1 MTICLKTDCIALF
14 LPVPTSVRAMSP
26 NSCRLLGHQQQDDPW
41 KQMISAISGVGLSGY
56 WLVRTTN
63 TVRQLVL
70 RKGGKHLTV
79 VTYGILGRSS
89 KFTTIP
95 LNHVSILHTIRK
107 FLHHLR
113 RHENIQIL
121 KINVFTK

>member
-1 MTICLKTDCIALF
+1 MICFKADCIALF

-26 NSCRLLGHQQQDDPW
+26 NLCRLLDHQQQDPW

-95 LNHVSILHTIRK
+95 LSHVSSLHNIRK
-107 FLHHLR
+107 FLHHLDM
-113 RHENIQIL
+113 
-121 KINVFTK
+121 KIP

>member
-1 MTICLKTDCIALF
+1 MPGRESEMVSI
-14 LPVPTSVRAMSP
+14 RAFNWSKDF
-26 NSCRLLGHQQQDDPW
+26 GVT
-41 KQMISAISGVGLSGY
+41 ISAGSLETRFVKISGVGLSGY

-79 VTYGILGRSS
+79 VTYGLLGRSS

-95 LNHVSILHTIRK
+95 LNHVSIHT
-107 FLHHLR
+107 
-113 RHENIQIL
+113 
-121 KINVFTK
+121 